1 MLPDREPAGGPVRI
15 CFVCSGNIC
24 RSPTAEVVL
33 RAKLADAGW
42 ADEMILDSAGT
53 GPWHAGKD
61 MDPRAREALCRH
73 GYRPPPHIARQFLA
87 EDFASRHL
95 VIALDGGH
103 VARLGQL
110 ARLAADPADAAA
122 SISLL
127 RSYDPAAVATG
138 ELDVPDPY
146 YDGEAEFE
154 AALAQIEAACDG
166 LAQALQWQFSGNSTA
181 SCRKTD

>member
-1 MLPDREPAGGPVRI
+1 MLPDRELPGRPIRI

-33 RAKLADAGW
+33 RTTLAEAGRV
-42 ADEMILDSAGT
+42 DEVVIDSAGT

-61 MDPRAREALCRH
+61 MDPRARQALSRH
-73 GYRPPPHIARQFLA
+73 GYQPPLHVARQFQA
-87 EDFASRHL
+87 ADFASRDL

-110 ARLAADPADAAA
+110 ARLAEDPADAAA

-127 RSYDPAAVATG
+127 RSYDPVAVATG
-138 ELDVPDPY
+138 ELDLRDPY
-146 YDGEAEFE
+146 YGGEPEFE
-154 AALAQIEAACDG
+154 TTLAEIEAACTG
-166 LAQALQWQFSGNSTA
+166 LAALLERRLGSG
-181 SCRKTD
+181 

>member
-1 MLPDREPAGGPVRI
+1 MLPDRELSGRPIRI

-33 RAKLADAGW
+33 RTKLVQAGW
-42 ADEMILDSAGT
+42 ADQVVIDSAGT

-61 MDPRAREALCRH
+61 MDPRARQALSRH
-73 GYRPPPHIARQFLA
+73 GYQPPLHVAQQFQA
-87 EDFASRHL
+87 ADFASRDL

-110 ARLAADPADAAA
+110 ARLAEDPADAAA

-127 RSYDPAAVATG
+127 RSYDPVAVATG
-138 ELDVPDPY
+138 ELDLGDPY
-146 YDGEAEFE
+146 YGGEDEFE
-154 AALAQIEAACDG
+154 TALAEIEAACTG
-166 LAQALQWQFSGNSTA
+166 LAGLLNHRLSAGGN
-181 SCRKTD
+181 

>member
-1 MLPDREPAGGPVRI
+1 MLPDRGRAGGPLRI

-24 RSPTAEVVL
+24 RSPTAEAVL
-33 RAKLADAGW
+33 RAKLAGTDWAG
-42 ADEMILDSAGT
+42 EVVIDSAGT

-61 MDPRAREALCRH
+61 MDPRAREALGRH
-73 GYRPPPHIARQFLA
+73 GYQPPLHIARQFQA
-87 EDFASRHL
+87 EDFASRDL

-146 YDGEAEFE
+146 YDGEAAFD
-154 AALAQIEAACDG
+154 AVLAQIEAGCDG
-166 LAQALQWQFSGNSTA
+166 LARLLHRQFGDA
-181 SCRKTD
+181 VPEG

>member
-1 MLPDREPAGGPVRI
+1 MGDPIRI

-33 RAKLADAGW
+33 RTKLAQAGW
-42 ADEMILDSAGT
+42 ADQVVIDSAGT

-61 MDPRAREALCRH
+61 MDPRARQALARH
-73 GYRPPPHIARQFLA
+73 GYQPPPHVARQFLP
-87 EDFASRHL
+87 EDFASRDL

-103 VARLGQL
+103 VSRLGQL
-110 ARLAADPADAAA
+110 ARLADDPADAAA

-127 RSYDPAAVATG
+127 RGYDPAAAAAG
-138 ELDVPDPY
+138 ELDLPDPY
-146 YDGEAEFE
+146 YGGEPEFD

-166 LAQALQWQFSGNSTA
+166 LAQALRQRFDENCSRVDKPAELTPDD
-181 SCRKTD
+181 RR

>member
-1 MLPDREPAGGPVRI
+1 MPYRV

-33 RAKLADAGW
+33 RAKLAEAGW
-42 ADEMILDSAGT
+42 ADEVVIDSAGT

-61 MDPRAREALCRH
+61 MDPRARQALARH
-73 GYRPPPHIARQFLA
+73 GYPAERHVARQFQA
-87 EDFASRHL
+87 EDFASRDL

-110 ARLAADPADAAA
+110 ARLAEDPADAAA

-127 RSYDPAAVATG
+127 RSYDPAAVAG

-146 YDGEAEFE
+146 YDGEPEFE

-166 LAQALQWQFSGNSTA
+166 LAAMLGQQFSQA
-181 SCRKTD
+181 SGDQ